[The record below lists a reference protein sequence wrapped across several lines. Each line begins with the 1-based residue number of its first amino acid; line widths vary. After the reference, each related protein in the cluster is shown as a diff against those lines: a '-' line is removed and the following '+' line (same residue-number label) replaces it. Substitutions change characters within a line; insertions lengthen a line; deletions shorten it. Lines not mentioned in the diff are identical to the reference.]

1 MGIGAFVHCRAFV
14 LLAMRCQPS
23 VACPMQLPRKTVS
36 ATFVIIILCEG
47 SAMLSIFDSRFC
59 SATRVAPG
67 QLGGVPAA
75 SGCLGA
81 RRAAL
86 FWLLRGRQGCS
97 VIRLTSSSSLLH
109 APDRISRYTLL
120 LQNPRIWCDNRAGSP
135 FFLLSK
141 LSKRNLRKAR
151 SSTARGAVQH

>member
-1 MGIGAFVHCRAFV
+1 
-14 LLAMRCQPS
+14 
-23 VACPMQLPRKTVS
+23 
-36 ATFVIIILCEG
+36 
-47 SAMLSIFDSRFC
+47 MLSIFDSRFC

-97 VIRLTSSSSLLH
+97 VIRHHEQLKSVACPRSHLPLHVAFAKPSHLVRQPRRLAVLSSLK
-109 APDRISRYTLL
+109 TVET
-120 LQNPRIWCDNRAGSP
+120 
-135 FFLLSK
+135 K
-141 LSKRNLRKAR
+141 LAKS
-151 SSTARGAVQH
+151 